1 MNFRPIK
8 NSLIFTSFYFLSFYF
23 MDIIPN
29 FKQISMIVTL
39 IITYKWK
46 RICGNQNSATKDNID
61 YFIIYIILYY
71 IFIIYYGFMVF
82 GATVQKVSKW

>member
-1 MNFRPIK
+1 
-8 NSLIFTSFYFLSFYF
+8 L
-23 MDIIPN
+23 DIIPN

-46 RICGNQNSATKDNID
+46 RICGNQNSASKDNID

-71 IFIIYYGFMVF
+71 IFVIFQF
-82 GATVQKVSKW
+82 LVQQFKKFENVK

>member
-1 MNFRPIK
+1 
-8 NSLIFTSFYFLSFYF
+8 

-71 IFIIYYGFMVF
+71 IFVIFQF
-82 GATVQKVSKW
+82 LVQQFKKFENVK